1 MGTRLKVLRTF
12 KALHRTRMI
21 VFKDDE
27 RALAAARLKINEEFK
42 KNKNDTSEENIQQ
55 MIKMSNA
62 VETILRENVLQAEH
76 VGQNKLVLRPRESLL
91 SENNKQGRPSCARGN
106 VRIGL
111 RLPMKAQQRGP
122 LSVAVCMCFSQS

>member
-1 MGTRLKVLRTF
+1 MLQYNRWRCGLGTVKSFSGQRETRKMGTRLKVLRTF

-91 SENNKQGRPSCARGN
+91 SENVPYSDTPRK
-106 VRIGL
+106 
-111 RLPMKAQQRGP
+111 KA
-122 LSVAVCMCFSQS
+122 